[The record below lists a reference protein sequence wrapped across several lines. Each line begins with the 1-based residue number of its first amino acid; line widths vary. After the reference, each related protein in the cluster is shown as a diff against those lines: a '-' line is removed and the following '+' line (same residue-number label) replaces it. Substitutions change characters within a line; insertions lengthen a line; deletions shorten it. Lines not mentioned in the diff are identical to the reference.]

1 MFGKK
6 EVSVEVGDCFVEPL
20 AGKKRIFRALG
31 IAEKA
36 SAEAFVST
44 WEVTE
49 ITQFNNLPHARIVNN
64 DSGITR
70 TISVDTLARQENYLK
85 QKL

>member
-36 SAEAFVST
+36 SAEALVST

-49 ITQFNNLPHARIVNN
+49 ITQFNNLPHARIVNSE
-64 DSGITR
+64 SGIIR

>member
-49 ITQFNNLPHARIVNN
+49 ITQFNNLPMPA
-64 DSGITR
+64 SSTAKAA
-70 TISVDTLARQENYLK
+70 SSAPFQDTLARQENYLK

>member
-20 AGKKRIFRALG
+20 AGKKQIFRALG

-44 WEVTE
+44 WESPK
-49 ITQFNNLPHARIVNN
+49 LPSSIISPMPASLTAKAALRAPFRW
-64 DSGITR
+64 TR
-70 TISVDTLARQENYLK
+70 WRVRKII
-85 QKL
+85 

>member
-1 MFGKK
+1 MPYSH
-6 EVSVEVGDCFVEPL
+6 VWRL
-20 AGKKRIFRALG
+20 LHHRLG

-49 ITQFNNLPHARIVNN
+49 ITQFNNLPHARIVNS

>member
-20 AGKKRIFRALG
+20 AGKKRIFWALG

-49 ITQFNNLPHARIVNN
+49 ITQFNNLPHARIVNSE
-64 DSGITR
+64 SGIIR

>member
-6 EVSVEVGDCFVEPL
+6 EVSVEIGDCFVEPL

-36 SAEAFVST
+36 SAGAFVST

-64 DSGITR
+64 ESGITR

-85 QKL
+85 QNL

>member
-20 AGKKRIFRALG
+20 AGKKQIFRALG

-49 ITQFNNLPHARIVNN
+49 ITQFNNLPHARIVNSE
-64 DSGITR
+64 SGITR
-70 TISVDTLARQENYLK
+70 TISVDTLARQEKYLK

>member
-20 AGKKRIFRALG
+20 AGKKKIFRALG

-49 ITQFNNLPHARIVNN
+49 ITQFNNLPHARIVN
-64 DSGITR
+64 SEAAFTR